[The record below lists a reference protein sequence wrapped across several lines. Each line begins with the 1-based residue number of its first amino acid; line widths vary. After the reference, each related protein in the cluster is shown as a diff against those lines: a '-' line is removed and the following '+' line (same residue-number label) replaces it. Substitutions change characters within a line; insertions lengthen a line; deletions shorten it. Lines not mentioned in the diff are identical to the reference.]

1 MFRGI
6 RYSTKFPTRG
16 GIEERSGSCVV
27 CAAVSARA
35 GGNGSSRLP
44 QGSVPGGA
52 GGCFFVPLRAPVALG
67 RGLEAGDPHD
77 VSWLRLF
84 REQPAGAFVG

>member
-6 RYSTKFPTRG
+6 RYSTKFPARG

-67 RGLEAGDPHD
+67 RGLEAGDPQY
-77 VSWLRLF
+77 VFRVRLLRE
-84 REQPAGAFVG
+84 RTAGAFIG